1 MICSAGGSTLPFGTC
16 SDWMM
21 PMAIRWPLLVRRTH
35 KWLALF
41 VGIQA
46 VIWTATGM
54 YMVAVH
60 IDIIHGDH
68 LVRKPSAAPVML
80 QGLVTPGS
88 VVAADPA
95 AREVRLQRLLD
106 RPVWRVESKEGAYAV
121 DAQSGQ
127 RLPRV
132 TEAQAREIAR
142 RIYTGNPE
150 IVSASLLDEAPLEMQ
165 SRKPPYWRVEFKGWN
180 RPTLYISPATGELVS
195 RRHNLW
201 RIFDFVWM
209 MHIMD
214 YDERTD
220 VNNPLLRVATW
231 SAVLMALCGAWLLF
245 WSFPR
250 KKRKQAA

>member
-1 MICSAGGSTLPFGTC
+1 
-16 SDWMM
+16 
-21 PMAIRWPLLVRRTH
+21 MAIRWPLVVRRVH

-68 LVRKPSAAPVML
+68 LVRQAPVTPMPMK
-80 QGLVTPGS
+80 GLVAPAAI
-88 VVAADPA
+88 VAADPA

-106 RPVWRVESKEGAYAV
+106 RPVWRVEAKDGAYAV
-121 DAQSGQ
+121 DARTGQ
-127 RLPRV
+127 RLAPV
-132 TEAQAREIAR
+132 TEAEAREIAR
-142 RIYTGNPE
+142 RIYTGEPK
-150 IVSASLLDEAPLEMQ
+150 IVSARLLDEAPLEMQ
-165 SRKPPYWRVEFKGWN
+165 TRKPPYWRVEFEGWN
-180 RPTLYISPATGELVS
+180 QPTIYISPTTGEMIS

-209 MHIMD
+209 LHIMD
-214 YDERTD
+214 YDERSN

-231 SAVLMALCGAWLLF
+231 SAVLMALAGAWLLY

-250 KKRKQAA
+250 KKKKAA

>member
-1 MICSAGGSTLPFGTC
+1 
-16 SDWMM
+16 
-21 PMAIRWPLLVRRTH
+21 MAIRWPLLVRRVH

-68 LVRKPSAAPVML
+68 LVRPAPNAPVTL
-80 QGLVTPGS
+80 AGLVAPGA

-106 RPVWRVESKEGAYAV
+106 RPVWRVDSKNGAYAV
-121 DAQSGQ
+121 DARTG
-127 RLPRV
+127 RRV
-132 TEAQAREIAR
+132 PQITEAQAREIAR
-142 RIYTGNPE
+142 RIYTGNPA
-150 IVSASLLDEAPLEMQ
+150 IVSTRLLDEAPLEMQ
-165 SRKPPYWRVEFKGWN
+165 TRKPPYWRVEFEGWN
-180 RPTLYISPATGELVS
+180 QPTLYISPTTGEMIS

-209 MHIMD
+209 LHIMD
-214 YDERTD
+214 YDERSD

-231 SAVLMALCGAWLLF
+231 SAVLMALAGAWLLI

-250 KKRKQAA
+250 NKKKRAA